1 MLGATCDFA
10 EGVLIDQK
18 YDVVLQIENAQAG
31 FDCKGFRGVP
41 AARRSLIALVSSG
54 AAAGRA
60 LVRDLA
66 TELETALRASSP
78 QVACDTIACP
88 AAPADMNP
96 ADEPDR
102 LKLLL
107 LVGSEGAVF
116 HDLAWYK
123 RWDSDADQSF
133 VMPVLPPGR
142 FEDQFDEAIL
152 KDGKHLLR
160 RINAARWDKKIA
172 EVLPSVLSR
181 AEITS
186 SASRVFISYRRV
198 ETLPVA
204 LQLFDRLIKEGFDVF
219 LDRFSIP
226 FGFDFQRR
234 LTQELEDKSMVVLL
248 ESKFLKRSKWT
259 QHEID
264 FAKRRRLGLL
274 ALRMPEVAGDDLL
287 SSIAFDAREG
297 LERCDFAGGPT
308 QVLDPDG
315 HDMVDQWPKLADAA
329 LDRVVTRI
337 KTAHADALFLRRRRL
352 RGDVVAALHG
362 EGVTVRYSEV
372 GPLFVGSDGH
382 VVWLTTRPPE
392 VDDFRSVDEARAA
405 RKSAGREPRGVIVG
419 PMAALEPDRQER
431 LDWLHDVT
439 SCQSFDEGN
448 LPEFAR
454 DLAGPAVRPP
464 AGGGP

>member
-1 MLGATCDFA
+1 MRILP
-10 EGVLIDQK
+10 EGVLIDSK
-18 YDVVLQIENAQAG
+18 YDIVLQIENAQGG
-31 FDCKGFRGVP
+31 FDCMGVRGVP

-54 AAAGRA
+54 APAGRT
-60 LVRDLA
+60 LVQDLA

-78 QVACDTIACP
+78 QVACDAIACP
-88 AAPADMNP
+88 AAPADMSG
-96 ADEPDR
+96 AGEPDR
-102 LKLLL
+102 LKLLV
-107 LVGSEGAVF
+107 LVGSKGAVF
-116 HDLAWYK
+116 HDLDWYK
-123 RWDSDADQSF
+123 RWDSNADQCF

-142 FEDQFDEAIL
+142 YEDQFDEAIL
-152 KDGKHLLR
+152 KDDKHLLR
-160 RINAARWDKKIA
+160 RINAARWDNKIA

-186 SASRVFISYRRV
+186 SVSRIFISYRRV

-264 FAKRRRLGLL
+264 FAKRRRLGLI
-274 ALRMPEVAGDDLL
+274 ALRMPEVAGDHLL
-287 SSIAFDAREG
+287 GSIAGDAREP
-297 LERCDFAGGPT
+297 LERCDFESEPT
-308 QVLDPDG
+308 QVRDPDG
-315 HDMVDQWPKLADAA
+315 QDMVDQWPKLADAA

-337 KTAHADALFLRRRRL
+337 KIAHADALFVRRRRL

-362 EGVTVRYSEV
+362 VGVTVAYTEV
-372 GPLFVGSDGH
+372 GPLIVGADGH

-392 VDDFRSVDEARAA
+392 VDDFRSLDVARDA
-405 RKSAGREPRGVIVG
+405 RTSAGREPRGIIVG
-419 PMAALEPDRQER
+419 PMAALEPDRRER
-431 LDWLHDVT
+431 LDWLHEVT
-439 SCQSFDEGN
+439 RCQSFDEGN

-454 DLAGPAVRPP
+454 DLAGPAARPP